1 MFWKVI
7 YCTHSE
13 VFHDRVADVE
23 LEHHFWLLGGH
34 EDEGP
39 IALDEEFHWKR
50 LGKRLDA
57 LNEKSEAEMTGRE
70 IFVYVYVQ

>member
-1 MFWKVI
+1 
-7 YCTHSE
+7 
-13 VFHDRVADVE
+13 
-23 LEHHFWLLGGH
+23 
-34 EDEGP
+34 
-39 IALDEEFHWKR
+39 